1 MKCMKMS
8 EGKKKTTQR
17 IPLTST
23 NGGLNN
29 KHFTL
34 RGVVTKEKQKLRS
47 IKGTNERYELR

>member
-1 MKCMKMS
+1 MKMS